1 MLFIIRNI
9 YTYIS
14 EKLFISFKLLSYS
27 DRHECKQVAYIPD
40 KWKQATDP
48 VQMYWSIHLEVL
60 EWDTVHD
67 LHTVYNNFNSEK
79 SLCLNF
85 ILG

>member
-48 VQMYWSIHLEVL
+48 VQMYWSIYIWRYKNEIL
-60 EWDTVHD
+60 
-67 LHTVYNNFNSEK
+67 YMI
-79 SLCLNF
+79 F
-85 ILG
+85 ILYITILTVKKAFVWTSF